1 MQDVKLIVTALLL
14 LGGVGCAS
22 IPLSHDQCNATKFQ
36 TAMEHEA
43 CLKGA
48 EDYVQEQ
55 FAAADRR
62 IVKRD
67 KIIAFLN
74 ACSASSDHVIV
85 ETIRSGRSALPTQ
98 NEQRKAKRE
107 YGYAYTHENVGKY
120 ASLHNFQCATPDDI
134 KDALRRM
141 GL

>member
-1 MQDVKLIVTALLL
+1 MLAKSVLFTLLL

-22 IPLSHDQCNATKFQ
+22 IPLSHDQCNATKFS
-36 TAMEHEA
+36 TALEHEA

-55 FAAADRR
+55 YAAEDRR
-62 IVKRD
+62 IMKRD
-67 KIIAFLN
+67 KVIAFLN
-74 ACSASSDHVIV
+74 ACSASDDHVIV
-85 ETIRSGRSALPTQ
+85 ETIRSGRSVLPSS

-107 YGYAYTHENVGKY
+107 YGYPYTHDNVGKY
-120 ASLHNFQCATPDDI
+120 ASLHNFQCATPADI